1 MEMDEEHKRA
11 ISEVIASVKPG
22 DGLRG
27 ATSKATGGKPA
38 TSTTVDFTHTISA
51 SELKSTYLNLRDDRG
66 RNYGGTFPPHKTK
79 LRVIDGRWG
88 KTYASMHH
96 KNQIWGSIQNWFYEN
111 GIEPGDANEAP
122 RSKLRGITELN
133 FEDFSE
139 AEANPVASYGECSSS
154 SELRSV
160 GNRGWISH
168 HSLGSTSGEVSR

>member
-96 KNQIWGSIQNWFYEN
+96 KNQIWGS
-111 GIEPGDANEAP
+111 NEAP

-133 FEDFSE
+133 FEYFSK
-139 AEANPVASYGECSSS
+139 AEATPAASCGECSSS
-154 SELRSV
+154 KLV
-160 GNRGWISH
+160 
-168 HSLGSTSGEVSR
+168 L